1 MVAVARQRDVGGSM
15 AEHRLGH
22 RAIFLN
28 IFTSFLIFL
37 CGVQLLAK
45 LHLLQIT
52 STYSFGALSL
62 TKVSFYAP
70 ILWIPNF
77 MYVHSRNQRDIG
89 GTNFVYIVP

>member
-52 STYSFGALSL
+52 STPLAHYLLRKSL
-62 TKVSFYAP
+62 FMPQYYGSP
-70 ILWIPNF
+70 ILC
-77 MYVHSRNQRDIG
+77 M
-89 GTNFVYIVP
+89 YIVGISGILVVQILFT